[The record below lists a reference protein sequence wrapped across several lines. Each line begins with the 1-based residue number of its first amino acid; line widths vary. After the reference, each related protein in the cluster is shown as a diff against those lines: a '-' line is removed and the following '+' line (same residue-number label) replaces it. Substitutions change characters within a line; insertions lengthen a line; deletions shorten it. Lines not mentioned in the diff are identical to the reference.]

1 MKQQSVNEVQG
12 VIESIDEAQVRATL
26 ENEYRALKVDYS
38 CGMRNVIAKIE
49 NIKEQMTL
57 VGTHP
62 ISFDVDN
69 RIKAFDSVWEKCIQ
83 RRYVNEGQTPNIDI
97 VKNRVKDIA
106 GIRIVT
112 MFTDDV
118 YTIRDEILRQPGIV
132 WLSEKDYIKEP
143 KPNGYRSL
151 HLEVQNE
158 IFSIRDGKNIM
169 VPIEIQI
176 RDMFQ
181 DLWSKV
187 EHHLNY
193 KEQDK
198 SPEIVA
204 RFKQMADDLMISSE
218 SAIDIRD
225 DRSRKPR
232 KKKR

>member
-143 KPNGYRSL
+143 MQTEDLY
-151 HLEVQNE
+151 VQLGEGEYFLMGDNRNMSTDSRFNAIGMINE
-158 IFSIRDGKNIM
+158 ADFDGKI
-169 VPIEIQI
+169 VSILYP
-176 RDMFQ
+176 F
-181 DLWSKV
+181 SKFGSV
-187 EHHLNY
+187 Y
-193 KEQDK
+193 K
-198 SPEIVA
+198 
-204 RFKQMADDLMISSE
+204 
-218 SAIDIRD
+218 
-225 DRSRKPR
+225 
-232 KKKR
+232 